1 MAYQHG
7 IDLIENP
14 TSLTPP
20 VTADS
25 AVQVVVGTAPIHLS
39 EDPSSVVNKPVLVH
53 NLASAQQKLGY
64 SENFGAFTLCES
76 MYASF
81 KLASIAPIV
90 FINVLDP
97 AVHKT
102 SVSAKA
108 FSLSNGEGVIDDEG
122 ILLASLVVKNG
133 ATPLVKGTDYI
144 VAFNSYGKP
153 AVVKLSGTV
162 SDNAALTAD
171 YDKLD
176 PGAVTA
182 ADIIGGY
189 DVGTKSYSG
198 LELVKLVYPMFNIV
212 AGAVLAPGYSH
223 VPEVAA
229 VLQAKVKK
237 INGGFNAMALLDIDT
252 AAVTSYDEA
261 LAWKNANGYNGSQ
274 AVALWPKVK
283 VGEKQIHYSA
293 LLGAV
298 MASVDARNESVPHES
313 PSNESVAISG
323 AVLEDGAEVYL
334 DKEEANHLNGN
345 GIVTLLN
352 WNGWK
357 TWGNN
362 TAAYP
367 NTTDPKDRF
376 ISIRRIFNWWGNTFI
391 LTYFQKVDDP
401 TNIRLIESVVDS
413 ENIRANGYAARG
425 QIAGARIEFRQDLNP
440 ETDILNGKITFI
452 QKLAAF
458 PPAEHIVNI
467 LEFDPAMLSNAM
479 FGGAS

>member
-25 AVQVVVGTAPIHLS
+25 AVQVVVGTAPVHLAK
-39 EDPSSVVNKPVLVH
+39 DPATAVNKPILVH
-53 NLASAQQKLGY
+53 NLASAQEELGY
-64 SENFGAFTLCES
+64 SENFEAFTLCES

-102 SVSAKA
+102 AVTAKA
-108 FSLSNGEGVIDDEG
+108 FTLANGEGVIDDEG
-122 ILLASLVVKNG
+122 VLLETLVVKNG

-144 VAFNSYGKP
+144 ASFNSYGKP
-153 AVVKLSGTV
+153 TVVKLSSTV
-162 SDNAALTAD
+162 TANAALTAE

-182 ADIIGGY
+182 EDVIGGY
-189 DVGTKSYSG
+189 DAVSKSYKG
-198 LELVKLVYPMFNIV
+198 LELVKVVYPMFNIV
-212 AGAVLAPGYSH
+212 SGTLLAPGFSH
-223 VPEVAA
+223 IPEVAA
-229 VLQAKVKK
+229 VLQAKTKK
-237 INGGFNAMALLDIDT
+237 INGGFNAMTALDIDT
-252 AAVTSYDEA
+252 SVVTSYDEA
-261 LAWKNANGYNGSQ
+261 LVWKNANGYNGSQ

-293 LLGAV
+293 LFGAV

-323 AVLEDGAEVYL
+323 AVLADGTEVYL
-334 DKEEANHLNGN
+334 DKDEANHLNGN

-376 ISIRRIFNWWGNTFI
+376 ISIRRVFNWWGNTFI

-401 TNIRLIESVVDS
+401 TNTRLIESVVDS
-413 ENIRANGYAARG
+413 ENIRANGYTARG
-425 QIAGARIEFRQDLNP
+425 QIAGARIEFRQDMNP
-440 ETDILNGKITFI
+440 STDILNGKITFI
-452 QKLAAF
+452 QKLAAY

-467 LEFDPAMLSNAM
+467 LEFDPQMLSNAM